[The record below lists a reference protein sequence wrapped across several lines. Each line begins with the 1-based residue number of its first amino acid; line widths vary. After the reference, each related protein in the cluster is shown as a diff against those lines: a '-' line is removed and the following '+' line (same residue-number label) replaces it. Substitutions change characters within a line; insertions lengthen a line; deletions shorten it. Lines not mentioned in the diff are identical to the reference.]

1 MPWRILRI
9 RRRWTRDRPNP
20 KREEKTGSGIVP
32 LPYFFEKN
40 EQQAKGERRVGLGV
54 MGLADLLIYCEKV
67 YGSEDG
73 NHLVDQVFE
82 KIAEIQSRGV

>member
-40 EQQAKGERRVGLGV
+40 RTQNLVSCQFLCFGGRVPDILHFFVSAKK
-54 MGLADLLIYCEKV
+54 CENILDKGGAKE
-67 YGSEDG
+67 YKIHDG
-73 NHLVDQVFE
+73 DN
-82 KIAEIQSRGV
+82 IN